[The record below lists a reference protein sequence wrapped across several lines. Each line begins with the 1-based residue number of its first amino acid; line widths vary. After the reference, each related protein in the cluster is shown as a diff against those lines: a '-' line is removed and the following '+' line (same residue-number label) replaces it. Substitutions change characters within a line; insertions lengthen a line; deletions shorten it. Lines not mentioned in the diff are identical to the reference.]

1 MQIDRME
8 LADLGNP
15 EHLAAAVL
23 RQIPDLPIP
32 VPVEAIARA
41 LDITEIRPLQTE
53 GFEGGLIT
61 YPDKSEGIVL
71 VNMHSQPR
79 RQRFTVGHELGHFV
93 NPWHKPKEGNQFL
106 CTAEDM
112 RRLTANKH
120 DRATVMEVE
129 ANRFAAEL
137 LLPKEPFRKDLRRL
151 AGPDMEHILRLAE
164 KYDISREATG
174 RRYVEL
180 NDDTCAI
187 LFSHDG
193 RLRYACRSRDFPYLD
208 IRSGDPLPAASLS
221 VQSRAGQG
229 EISDWV
235 EIDAGIWLTTDQAR
249 QHGIVLEQTLAQ
261 RDCFRMTLLTLE
273 TDEIDE
279 DEEGLEAS
287 WTPRFRR

>member
-15 EHLAAAVL
+15 DQLAAAIL

-41 LDITEIRPLQTE
+41 LDITGIRALETE

-61 YPDKSEGIVL
+61 YADKSEGIVL
-71 VNMHSQPR
+71 VNMRSQPQ

-93 NPWHKPKEGNQFL
+93 SPWHKPKHGNQFL
-106 CTAEDM
+106 CTADDM

-120 DRATVMEVE
+120 DRAEVMEVE

-151 AGPDMEHILRLAE
+151 ASPDMEHILRLAR

-180 NDDTCAI
+180 HDEPCAI
-187 LFSHDG
+187 LFSHDA
-193 RLRYACRSRDFPYLD
+193 RLRYACRSRDFPFLD
-208 IRSGDPLPAASLS
+208 IQKGDPLPATSLS
-221 VQSRAGQG
+221 AQSRADQG

-235 EIDAGIWLTTDQAR
+235 EIDAGIWLATDQAR
-249 QHGIVLEQTLAQ
+249 RHGTVLEQTLAQ
-261 RDCFRMTLLTLE
+261 RGGFRMTLLTLE
-273 TDEIDE
+273 AEESDE
-279 DEEGLEAS
+279 DEEDLEAS